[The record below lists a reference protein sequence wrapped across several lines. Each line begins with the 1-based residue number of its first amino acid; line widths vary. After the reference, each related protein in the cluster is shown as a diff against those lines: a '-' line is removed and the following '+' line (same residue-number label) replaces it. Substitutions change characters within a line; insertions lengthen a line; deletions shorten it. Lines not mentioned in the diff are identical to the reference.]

1 MQIEAHPTTRRKI
14 TGMMNTRMDGVSEVR
29 PNVNTHPEFAKAF
42 EDAKAAGVD
51 ILFLTCHVEPDLLV
65 INS

>member
-1 MQIEAHPTTRRKI
+1 MQI
-14 TGMMNTRMDGVSEVR
+14 R